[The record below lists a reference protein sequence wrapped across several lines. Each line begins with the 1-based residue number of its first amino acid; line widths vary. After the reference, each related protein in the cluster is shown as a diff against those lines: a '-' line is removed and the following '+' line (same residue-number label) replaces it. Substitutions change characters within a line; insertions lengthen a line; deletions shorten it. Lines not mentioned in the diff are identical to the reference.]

1 MLKGMADEIQT
12 MAINNPLLA
21 KTLAATNISYS
32 KEDGWG
38 VKANVSGVV
47 QSLGVTNYLDF
58 NRFTN
63 VTIGQS
69 QHGGASLNLGVKT
82 SIGTFGATYTGS
94 SGDWEGSYDLIERSY
109 NGINV
114 SSEISIGKDGVTVS
128 GEMDFGNGYG
138 LGIENG
144 KSGVSSS
151 LTILGSQQGSVD
163 RYGNYTPNE
172 NFLGEINGQDIIDLL
187 KSQQQS
193 SESADAENPNDGDI
207 STPLDDRDSPQG
219 LVDLAFAGGALAMSG
234 LAAWAAGGSGSSAP
248 SGGGSSAGNGD
259 FRHITFS
266 IFRKFS

>member
-1 MLKGMADEIQT
+1 M
-12 MAINNPLLA
+12 
-21 KTLAATNISYS
+21 
-32 KEDGWG
+32 
-38 VKANVSGVV
+38 
-47 QSLGVTNYLDF
+47 
-58 NRFTN
+58 
-63 VTIGQS
+63 
-69 QHGGASLNLGVKT
+69 
-82 SIGTFGATYTGS
+82 
-94 SGDWEGSYDLIERSY
+94 ERNF
-109 NGINV
+109 NGIEM

-193 SESADAENPNDGDI
+193 SESEDAENPNDSGEEG
-207 STPLDDRDSPQG
+207 PQG
-219 LVDLAFAGGALAMSG
+219 LVDLAFATGALAMSG

-248 SGGGSSAGNGD
+248 SGGSSAGNGGNTTTVARRPGMSYQIIMTTMIRIKD
-259 FRHITFS
+259 LHAMNFLNTKLYRIS
-266 IFRKFS
+266 